1 VDTEMN
7 PASGDF
13 AAALLGL
20 MAIPRHAQVD
30 EIASLRVYLAT
41 PEAAF
46 VTGADLVFG
55 GGFSA

>member
-1 VDTEMN
+1 MN
-7 PASGDF
+7 LASGDF
-13 AAALLGL
+13 AAALHGL

-46 VTGADLVFG
+46 VTGVDLVFG
-55 GGFSA
+55 GGSSA